1 MLALILAILNSAR
14 YSNDFIL
21 FFCIKGFKD
30 NIYAHACIKLF
41 EYRNCAL
48 HTKPV
53 IVKIKFQYDVK
64 KALVYFN
71 SLYILNNFSVS
82 IISVKLA

>member
-1 MLALILAILNSAR
+1 MILSFFLALKVLRTTFTLMPVLN
-14 YSNDFIL
+14 F
-21 FFCIKGFKD
+21 
-30 NIYAHACIKLF
+30 F
-41 EYRNCAL
+41 EYRNFAL

-71 SLYILNNFSVS
+71 SLYILNNFSVT